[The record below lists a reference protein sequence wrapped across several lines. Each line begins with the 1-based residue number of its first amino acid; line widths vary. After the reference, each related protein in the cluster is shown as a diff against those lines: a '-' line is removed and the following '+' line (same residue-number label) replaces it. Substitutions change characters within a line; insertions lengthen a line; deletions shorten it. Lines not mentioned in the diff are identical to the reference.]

1 MKSLILCLKASTLS
15 YFLKDQTFQYLPYID
30 PIQNKLEV
38 FNEISI
44 LALHYMIIL
53 FTNGFPEYDSDLRY
67 NMGYLMISLTVL
79 SLFANSVV
87 MIYYTQYNIRKV
99 IIPRCKRKCQ
109 QKNQPQVEKGDKKQE
124 DLVNQR
130 NTFDNSFEDLDNSR
144 NSINKNQQ
152 SFDDVFSVNKKY
164 KKPLSKRLDSPQKFV
179 KMKTKNSK
187 QQLPS
192 KSKLKRKHNTDKL
205 LFAQQN
211 DFIVQ
216 YANNQI
222 KSNNMKFRDD
232 KRLTLDIQSLRQVG
246 YVDDPNLQKQPTYL
260 GNFSRL
266 NVQNDKNLESSQSI
280 SPNDKINLNQS
291 NLSQS
296 DSLQSPPG
304 GRDSQE

>member
-1 MKSLILCLKASTLS
+1 MFQLCIVS
-15 YFLKDQTFQYLPYID
+15 YIIHVRPYID

-53 FTNGFPEYDSDLRY
+53 FTNGFPEYDADLRY

-164 KKPLSKRLDSPQKFV
+164 KKPLSKRLDSPQKFKFV

-187 QQLPS
+187 QKLPT
-192 KSKLKRKHNTDKL
+192 KSKLKKKHNNDKS
-205 LFAQQN
+205 LFDQQN

-222 KSNNMKFRDD
+222 KSNNMKFRDN

-246 YVDDPNLQKQPTYL
+246 YVDDPNLNNKQNFQKQPTYL
-260 GNFSRL
+260 
-266 NVQNDKNLESSQSI
+266 VNLI
-280 SPNDKINLNQS
+280 HYKA
-291 NLSQS
+291 
-296 DSLQSPPG
+296 LQVEG
-304 GRDSQE
+304 TGLTQQQIMEIFQLIKQTQVFAQIK